1 MAHLI
6 KNYKTLAATGLR
18 EDALS
23 VFEAGLRAINTENAI
38 QAAVRRQGARLEI
51 AGKKFDL
58 ARYQNVYLVA
68 FGKAAAEGAAA
79 LARILGARLSAGA
92 VLDVKKKPC
101 RKLQCFVG
109 THPFPSG
116 KNLTA
121 TRKISS
127 LLKNAGEKDLVIV
140 FVSGGGSALLC
151 APRGLGV
158 GRLKML
164 TKKMMEKGLAI
175 GEMNTVRK
183 HLSNVLGG
191 RLAELAFPAEV
202 VGLIFS
208 DVPGDDLR
216 MIASGPTICDQ
227 TTVGDARKIAVKYG
241 LGRACGI
248 VKFDFCETPKERKFF
263 RRVSNF
269 LILSNRTALEAMAVE
284 ARRRGYAAKIV
295 GRAVAGEAR
304 EVGRRL
310 VGLAKPGE
318 VALAGG
324 ETTVTVHGRA
334 GQGGRNQELAL
345 AALAEVAEGELVISC
360 ASDGIDNT
368 PAAGAIADS
377 PAREEAL
384 RQRLDINKYL
394 DRHDSYNFF
403 QKNNAQIVTG
413 KTGSNVSDLMIVM
426 RRGRK

>member
-18 EDALS
+18 EDALA
-23 VFEAGLRAINTENAI
+23 VLEAGLRAINTENAI
-38 QAAVRRQGARLEI
+38 KVAVRRRGVSLEI

-58 ARYQNVYLVA
+58 TRYQNVYLVA

-79 LARILGARLSAGA
+79 LARILGPRLTAGA

-101 RKLQCFVG
+101 RNLECFVG

-116 KNLTA
+116 KNLAA
-121 TRKISS
+121 TRKISR
-127 LLKNAGEKDLVIV
+127 LLKKAGEKDLVII

-158 GRLKML
+158 GGLKTL

-191 RLAELAFPAEV
+191 RVAELAYPAEV

-208 DVPGDDLR
+208 DVPGDDLQ
-216 MIASGPTICDQ
+216 MIASGPTVCDE
-227 TTVGDARKIAVKYG
+227 TSVRDAEKIAAKCG

-248 VKFDFCETPKERKFF
+248 AKFDFCETPKERKFF

-269 LILSNRTALEAMAVE
+269 LILSNRTALEAMAAE
-284 ARRRGYAAKIV
+284 AGRRGYAAKIV
-295 GRAVAGEAR
+295 GRALAGEAR

-310 VGLAKPGE
+310 AGLAKPGE
-318 VALAGG
+318 AALAGG
-324 ETTVTVHGRA
+324 ETTVTVRGRA
-334 GQGGRNQELAL
+334 GQGGRNQEFTL
-345 AALAEVAEGELVISC
+345 AALDEIAEGELVISC

-377 PAREEAL
+377 RARERAIRL
-384 RQRLDINKYL
+384 RLDVKKYL
-394 DRHDSYNFF
+394 ARHDSYNFF
-403 QKNNAQIVTG
+403 RKINAQIVTG

-426 RRGRK
+426 RRSR